1 MNTEEL
7 STMEYN
13 TSREQ
18 LIIPEY
24 GRAIQQMVQFAVKLE
39 DREERSRA
47 AKTIVHAMSIL
58 NPQLK
63 DMTDYKH
70 KLWDH
75 LFIISGFELDCDAP
89 YPMPD
94 KDLTHVKPTLVPY
107 PQKNIKLRHYGSI
120 VESMIREAKKLEE
133 GQEKQQVVESIANF
147 MKMSYLS
154 WNRDTV
160 SDELI
165 KDQLKDL
172 SGGVL
177 TLDDEI
183 KLATRF
189 VDTQDPGS
197 KHRNLK
203 NINNRPGKK
212 RNGFTNRG
220 K

>member
-1 MNTEEL
+1 
-7 STMEYN
+7 MEYN
-13 TSREQ
+13 TSRER

-24 GRAIQQMVQFAVKLE
+24 GRAIQQMVAFTVNIE

-47 AKTIVHAMSIL
+47 AKTIVHAMAIL

-75 LFIISGFELDCDAP
+75 LFIISGFRLDCDSP

-94 KDLTHVKPTLVPY
+94 KDLTHVKPKPLAY

-120 VESMIREAKKLEE
+120 VESMIREAKNMDEGEE
-133 GQEKQQVVESIANF
+133 KEKVVESIANF
-147 MKMSYLS
+147 MKMSYLN

-165 KDQLKDL
+165 KDQLKEL
-172 SGGVL
+172 SGGL
-177 TLDDEI
+177 LSIPEET
-183 KLATRF
+183 KLAIKF
-189 VDTQDPGS
+189 MDLQDPGG
-197 KHRNLK
+197 KARNLRSAK
-203 NINNRPGKK
+203 SLSARPGKN
-212 RNGFTNRG
+212 RNGYNNRG

>member
-1 MNTEEL
+1 
-7 STMEYN
+7 MEYN
-13 TSREQ
+13 TSKEK
-18 LIIPEY
+18 LVIPEY
-24 GRAIQQMVQFAVKLE
+24 GRCIQQMVYEALALPTRE
-39 DREERSRA
+39 DRSKA
-47 AKTIVHAMSIL
+47 ARTIVNAMAIL

-75 LFIISGFELDCDAP
+75 LFIISGFELDCDSP

-94 KDLTHVKPTLVPY
+94 KDLTHVKPKPVAY

-120 VESMIREAKKLEE
+120 VESMIREAKPMEE
-133 GQEKQQVVESIANF
+133 GPEKEQVKESIANF
-147 MKMSYLS
+147 MKMSYLT

-165 KDQLKDL
+165 RDQLKDL
-172 SGGVL
+172 SGGLL
-177 TLDDEI
+177 TLPEET
-183 KLATRF
+183 KLATKYIDLQ
-189 VDTQDPGS
+189 DTSPKRSINS
-197 KHRNLK
+197 KS
-203 NINNRPGKK
+203 RPPVKK